1 MSVESIIGLV
11 AGIFGILMGVVWM
24 NDVIRERIKSKS
36 PRDLFKKLASKKL
49 SDAKKR
55 KILVKLNKKSIV
67 KGKIKEEYINN
78 FKWNDRG
85 IENIFLDLCEL
96 NDIEPSDDICMEL
109 LDSRMPSLQRRYREN
124 KQNKESNF
132 NETTISQGAK
142 NVINN
147 YMKQTVYFSEYITS
161 YKCWGNIKEALD
173 AHGVPYGLLKN
184 TKDIWMRDYMP
195 AHSVGNTYVS
205 YVYNPDYLQECK
217 KYITKNI
224 NDVFDFS
231 KDSLININ
239 LVIDGGNIIV
249 CGDKIIM
256 TDKIFVE
263 NPNYSK
269 EQIIEIIEKAFSA
282 KLVIIPW
289 DKEEKYG
296 HADGMV
302 RYVSENHVLINN
314 YKDID
319 SELRQRILDALTP
332 YFSHISELEY
342 GSAQRVNSW
351 AHINYLQVDNLIF
364 VPQLEISSDKL
375 AIEQISRIFPNSTII
390 PVEVKGI
397 VKNGGALNCIT
408 WNHFEN

>member
-124 KQNKESNF
+124 KQNKESKF

-147 YMKQTVYFSEYITS
+147 YMKQTVYLS
-161 YKCWGNIKEALD
+161 
-173 AHGVPYGLLKN
+173 
-184 TKDIWMRDYMP
+184 
-195 AHSVGNTYVS
+195 
-205 YVYNPDYLQECK
+205 
-217 KYITKNI
+217 
-224 NDVFDFS
+224 
-231 KDSLININ
+231 
-239 LVIDGGNIIV
+239 
-249 CGDKIIM
+249 
-256 TDKIFVE
+256 
-263 NPNYSK
+263 
-269 EQIIEIIEKAFSA
+269 
-282 KLVIIPW
+282 
-289 DKEEKYG
+289 
-296 HADGMV
+296 
-302 RYVSENHVLINN
+302 
-314 YKDID
+314 
-319 SELRQRILDALTP
+319 
-332 YFSHISELEY
+332 ISP
-342 GSAQRVNSW
+342 
-351 AHINYLQVDNLIF
+351 HINV
-364 VPQLEISSDKL
+364 
-375 AIEQISRIFPNSTII
+375 
-390 PVEVKGI
+390 
-397 VKNGGALNCIT
+397 GAT
-408 WNHFEN
+408 